1 MTARRARTEKDAPA
15 SGAGTASALD
25 DASAV
30 SARARAAG
38 VRLARLHLRLGSPA
52 LARAQLESYAS
63 GGSLDAGAMVDLA
76 EARWRTG
83 DLAGAGVSA
92 QAAIGH
98 RTKDPLAFVI
108 AAEAV
113 AEAGR
118 PTEAR
123 RLAGRAVTA
132 AAGPLDALFAGM
144 PRSSIWPADS
154 IGAESAP
161 PVAAAPRVGRSRP
174 GRGASED
181 AGPAPTAAAE
191 AFAGGR
197 GALASGDVATAA
209 LELGVAIRLEPDYA
223 QAALDAIGERIAE
236 PRLALVAG
244 DALRLL
250 GRETE
255 ALAAFD
261 TARGRSSPVGPS
273 PAEPAAGDAGEDA
286 DDDRGE
292 DLGSA

>member
-1 MTARRARTEKDAPA
+1 MTTRRPRSAKDAPA
-15 SGAGTASALD
+15 PGAETTVAPD
-25 DASAV
+25 DAAV
-30 SARARAAG
+30 ARTEGRAAG

-52 LARAQLESYAS
+52 LARAQLESYAAR
-63 GGSLDAGAMVDLA
+63 GSLDAGAMLDLA

-83 DLAGAGVSA
+83 DLAGAGVAA

-123 RLAGRAVTA
+123 RLAGRALA
-132 AAGPLDALFAGM
+132 LAAGPLDPLFAGM
-144 PRSSIWPADS
+144 PRSAIWPADAMGDEG
-154 IGAESAP
+154 GA
-161 PVAAAPRVGRSRP
+161 PVVNAARAGRSRP
-174 GRGASED
+174 GQAAPD
-181 AGPAPTAAAE
+181 DNGPAPTAAAE

-197 GALASGDVATAA
+197 GALAAGDVATAA

-223 QAALDAIGERIAE
+223 QAALDAIGDRITE

-250 GRETE
+250 GRDSE
-255 ALAAFD
+255 ALVAFD
-261 TARGRSSPVGPS
+261 TARGRSSPVGTAPV
-273 PAEPAAGDAGEDA
+273 EPAARVTGPDAGED
-286 DDDRGE
+286 
-292 DLGSA
+292 LGPV